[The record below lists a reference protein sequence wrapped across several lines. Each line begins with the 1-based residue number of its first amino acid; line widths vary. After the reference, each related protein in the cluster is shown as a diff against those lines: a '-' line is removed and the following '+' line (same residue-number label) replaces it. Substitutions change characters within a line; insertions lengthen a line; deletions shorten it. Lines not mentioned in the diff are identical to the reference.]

1 MVYLDSSVVLA
12 HLLSEDRIPTDV
24 LLDQPLASSRLMEY
38 EVRQR
43 FHSSVPSMDPTL
55 LEPVFE
61 RVAFV
66 ELVHDVV
73 FRSGSAFPVPV
84 RTLDAL
90 HLATADFL
98 RVQGARVSV
107 ATYDVRMSHAA
118 QAMGFELFDLGPD

>member
-12 HLLSEDRIPTDV
+12 HLLAEDRVPPE
-24 LLDQPLASSRLMEY
+24 PLWQETLAASRLMEY

-43 FHSSVPSMDPTL
+43 FNALGRGAEPSLLDPM
-55 LEPVFE
+55 FG

-66 ELVHDVV
+66 ELVDEVIG
-73 FRSGSAFPVPV
+73 RARERFPIRV

-98 RVQGARVSV
+98 REQGASV
-107 ATYDVRMSHAA
+107 RIATYDSRLSDAA
-118 QAMGFELFDLGPD
+118 ARMGFESFPLGD